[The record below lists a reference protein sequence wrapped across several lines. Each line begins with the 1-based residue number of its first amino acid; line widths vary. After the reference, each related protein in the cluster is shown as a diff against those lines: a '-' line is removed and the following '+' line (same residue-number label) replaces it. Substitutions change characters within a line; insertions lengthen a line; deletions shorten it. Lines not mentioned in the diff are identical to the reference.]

1 MPRLYWYYA
10 LGSVGSGL
18 FATLPGVLLL
28 YYLTDTIMLP
38 ALLAAMILLTPKIL
52 GVIIDPVVGQVSDRM
67 QTRFG
72 RRLPFLLCGTIGMAA
87 SFLALFHLP
96 DAGSVSLNFAFA
108 MIAYLLTS
116 LFYGFFAV
124 PYIAMPSEFSVSEE
138 LRTRIIALRMLF
150 VFVGTIMGAALP
162 PMLVSYYGG
171 GRSGYGT
178 MSLLIVALSLPA
190 MLVATFV
197 APKLEAPAQL
207 TDQASPKL
215 KDIAAPLKIPGFR
228 RLLGSYM
235 LLMIASTAFTS
246 ALPYLVVHRLGRP
259 ESDIGIF
266 LLVALSI
273 AIVTAPL
280 WPRVAERFGMYR
292 ALLVAIAIS
301 VVGNA
306 LLFVVSQGS
315 GDAGLF
321 AAMAIIGVSTSGTQI
336 LPFAL
341 LARHIAAMAA
351 DGNSRSEASIT
362 GVWTGAE
369 KLALATGPA
378 LTAVMLWCV
387 GFSKTSVNGQSTE
400 SLLGIQF
407 AAGITPIIL
416 SVLAVFAIRAA
427 DKANSE
433 TIMKNAKLL

>member
-1 MPRLYWYYA
+1 MSRAYWFYA
-10 LGSVGSGL
+10 IGSIGSGL

-38 ALLAAMILLTPKIL
+38 ALLAAIVLLTPKIL
-52 GVIIDPVVGQVSDRM
+52 GVIIDPIVGQLSDRM

-72 RRLPFLLCGTIGMAA
+72 RRSPFLLSGTIGMAT
-87 SFLALFHLP
+87 SFLILFHIP
-96 DAGSVSLNFAFA
+96 DAGSVPLNFAFA
-108 MIAYLLTS
+108 LIAYLFTS
-116 LFYGFFAV
+116 LFYGLFAV
-124 PYIAMPSEFSVSEE
+124 PYIAMPSEFLVSEE

-162 PMLVSYYGG
+162 PLLVSYFGG

-190 MLVATFV
+190 MLIATFV
-197 APKLEAPAQL
+197 APKLEAPARPTNQTL
-207 TDQASPKL
+207 PKL
-215 KDIAAPLKIPGFR
+215 HNIAAPLKISGFR
-228 RLLGSYM
+228 SLLGSYM

-280 WPRVAERFGMYR
+280 WPRVAVRFGMYR

-301 VVGNA
+301 IVGNA
-306 LLFVVSQGS
+306 MLFLLSQS
-315 GDAGLF
+315 GDSVGLF
-321 AAMAIIGVSTSGTQI
+321 TAMAIIGVSTSGTQI

-341 LARHIAAMAA
+341 LACHIAAMSAH
-351 DGNSRSEASIT
+351 GHPGSEASIT

-369 KLALATGPA
+369 KLAFASGPA

-387 GFSKTSVNGQSTE
+387 GFSKTSATGQSSE

-416 SVLAVFAIRAA
+416 SAMAVLAIRAA
-427 DKANSE
+427 DKASPE
-433 TIMKNAKLL
+433 IIMKNANFL